1 MIALGFK
8 NTVFTVKLCQIVN
21 LIDKKKVIKMSKR
34 EGNFILVSEIL
45 PKIGKDALRFFMLTR
60 KNDAHLDF
68 DLEKCINETS
78 ENPSFYVQYA
88 YARISSIKRNA
99 KQNNQKINKKN
110 VNVNGS
116 LLSSPEI
123 DLIRN
128 LSLWPKIIETSVIN
142 REPHRI
148 VYFLI
153 ELASSFHSYWSLGKS
168 NAKYKILA
176 KENLE
181 LTNVRFLILDMI
193 HKVLK
198 SGLELLSVSVKE
210 KM

>member
-21 LIDKKKVIKMSKR
+21 LIDKKKIIKMSKR

-99 KQNNQKINKKN
+99 KHNNQKINEKK
-110 VNVNGS
+110 
-116 LLSSPEI
+116 
-123 DLIRN
+123 
-128 LSLWPKIIETSVIN
+128 
-142 REPHRI
+142 
-148 VYFLI
+148 
-153 ELASSFHSYWSLGKS
+153 
-168 NAKYKILA
+168 
-176 KENLE
+176 
-181 LTNVRFLILDMI
+181 M
-193 HKVLK
+193 
-198 SGLELLSVSVKE
+198 
-210 KM
+210 